1 MITLKAEKRSPLMK
15 AKRLR
20 REGFATGVLFGSDL
34 KKPISLQYAQQDAL
48 QLIKEHGEGTQ
59 VTLEL
64 KDQKIACV
72 IKNVD
77 YDSMKKQ
84 IMALD
89 FQTLVAGESISITA
103 QIRFVKPGIV
113 RDPL

>member
-1 MITLKAEKRSPLMK
+1 MK

-64 KDQKIACV
+64 KDQKIACI

-89 FQTLVAGESISITA
+89 FQT
-103 QIRFVKPGIV
+103 
-113 RDPL
+113 

>member
-48 QLIKEHGEGTQ
+48 QPVSYTHLARSGK
-59 VTLEL
+59 V
-64 KDQKIACV
+64 
-72 IKNVD
+72 
-77 YDSMKKQ
+77 
-84 IMALD
+84 
-89 FQTLVAGESISITA
+89 
-103 QIRFVKPGIV
+103 
-113 RDPL
+113 